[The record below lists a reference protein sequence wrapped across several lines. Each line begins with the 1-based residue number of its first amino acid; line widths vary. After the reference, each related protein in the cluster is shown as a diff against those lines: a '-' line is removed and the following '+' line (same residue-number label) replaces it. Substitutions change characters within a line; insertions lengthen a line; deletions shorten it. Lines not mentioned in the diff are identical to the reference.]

1 MGRREQ
7 RERERKRAA
16 SSCKSIEHFL
26 PIVKKSCSSEG
37 QPSTSPSDLS
47 CSTSVNVVSDS
58 VQPSLNLVQNS
69 TTCCTTSDIVIQV
82 SPTIT
87 PSGPESSVG
96 LSTEPC
102 SSSSVSTSI
111 LLDPQL
117 HQPPIISQSDSFHP
131 DIGKIYA
138 DSKLSSLN
146 FCSTIQSL
154 SASEKYALLKKH
166 DKPSEHHLFPCT
178 MFGNYNRQFQ
188 FKWFDLYPWIVYST
202 VVEGIFC
209 IFCALFCVNRDGM
222 ASLVNKPFCSWNK
235 FHEKCKNHGSSKIHH
250 QSMLA
255 AETFVNSIE
264 HPETGLIGTMDA
276 KRIAN
281 IAQNRVILK
290 FIIEAT
296 LFCAKQC
303 IALRGIV
310 KIWNLAKILVIFLVF

>member
-138 DSKLSSLN
+138 DSK
-146 FCSTIQSL
+146 Q
-154 SASEKYALLKKH
+154 YH
-166 DKPSEHHLFPCT
+166 
-178 MFGNYNRQFQ
+178 
-188 FKWFDLYPWIVYST
+188 
-202 VVEGIFC
+202 
-209 IFCALFCVNRDGM
+209 
-222 ASLVNKPFCSWNK
+222 
-235 FHEKCKNHGSSKIHH
+235 
-250 QSMLA
+250 
-255 AETFVNSIE
+255 SI
-264 HPETGLIGTMDA
+264 LIS
-276 KRIAN
+276 
-281 IAQNRVILK
+281 
-290 FIIEAT
+290 F
-296 LFCAKQC
+296 
-303 IALRGIV
+303 
-310 KIWNLAKILVIFLVF
+310 

>member
-1 MGRREQ
+1 MLWGVVSRGK
-7 RERERKRAA
+7 EREKELLQAANLRA
-16 SSCKSIEHFL
+16 FL

-166 DKPSEHHLFPCT
+166 DKPSEHHLVPCT

-188 FKWFDLYPWIVYST
+188 FKWFDIYP
-202 VVEGIFC
+202 C
-209 IFCALFCVNRDGM
+209 MDCVQH
-222 ASLVNKPFCSWNK
+222 CS
-235 FHEKCKNHGSSKIHH
+235 
-250 QSMLA
+250 
-255 AETFVNSIE
+255 
-264 HPETGLIGTMDA
+264 
-276 KRIAN
+276 
-281 IAQNRVILK
+281 
-290 FIIEAT
+290 
-296 LFCAKQC
+296 
-303 IALRGIV
+303 
-310 KIWNLAKILVIFLVF
+310 